1 MSATEM
7 AALEVSRVGVILAV
21 ADVERSKAFY
31 TGRLGFAV
39 EAEFEGPAYAILT
52 RGGVRLSLAEQ
63 GHEAGDL
70 PGVVPTAP
78 TGHGSPQ
85 ALLVLEVP
93 SVGDAYETLKA
104 QGVAFASEPF
114 SPPWGGG
121 RCFALDPDG
130 FLIELEE
137 LA

>member
-1 MSATEM
+1 M
-7 AALEVSRVGVILAV
+7 ANVGVIRAGVILAV
-21 ADVERSKAFY
+21 ADVERSVAFY
-31 TGRLGFAV
+31 VQRLDFAL
-39 EAEFEGPAYAILT
+39 EASFEDPPYAILT
-52 RGGVRLSLAEQ
+52 LGPIRLSLAEQ

-78 TGHGSPQ
+78 QGSAAPQ
-85 ALLVLEVP
+85 AMLVLEVP
-93 SVGDAYETLKA
+93 SVPAAYAALQSE
-104 QGVAFASEPF
+104 GVPFASEPF
-114 SPPWGGG
+114 APPWGGG